1 MNEIQV
7 TVNVATDE
15 NKIEKARENAKT
27 TVSSKLA
34 MTNTDQ
40 SIEDGKIYEITE
52 IEVEER

>member
-15 NKIEKARENAKT
+15 DKIEKARENAKA

-34 MTNTDQ
+34 TTNTDQ

-52 IEVEER
+52 IEAED